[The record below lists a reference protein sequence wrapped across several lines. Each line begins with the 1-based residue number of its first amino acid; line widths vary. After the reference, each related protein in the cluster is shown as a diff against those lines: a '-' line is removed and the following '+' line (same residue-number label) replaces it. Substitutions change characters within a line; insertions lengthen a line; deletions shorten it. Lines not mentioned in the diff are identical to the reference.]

1 MLSITNADALLKSYY
16 LDAITDQLNT
26 ATSPFYNMIKKGSDD
41 IVGKNVLC
49 PIAPRINNNVYMTSE
64 TDELPSLIDNTYLTL
79 KAELKNIY
87 GKVEISDKTLRA
99 SERGSAALV
108 NALGVEMQSLLDSAK
123 FHFERALMGTG
134 TGVLAKI
141 KNLTATAPKYNV
153 DTTARLH
160 VGMSVKAYY
169 ELGGAYVER
178 ASSPYTIK
186 AIDRES
192 GTVTLSSSVSNMA
205 VGDALILSG
214 NFDKELNG
222 VNYVF
227 DNPSNSYFGVS
238 TTAHPYLK
246 GTKKT
251 VETLTLDAIQD
262 AVDMSDIVSGRQ
274 PDLIMCSFDVRK
286 KYRALIASKGV
297 NVDFL
302 NLDGGFKALSYN
314 GIPVVASKF
323 IDDGEMMVL
332 NTADFKLCQLN
343 DWDWIQG
350 GVEGSVLHQIP
361 DRAAYS
367 ATLVK
372 YANLVCTRPAAQYKL
387 VGITA

>member
-1 MLSITNADALLKSYY
+1 MLSISNADALLKSYY

-26 ATSPFYNMIKKGSDD
+26 ATSPFYNMIKKGSEE

-49 PIAPRINNNVYMTSE
+49 PIAPRINHNVYMTSE
-64 TDELPSLIDNTYLTL
+64 TDELPAVVDNTYLTL

-134 TGVLAKI
+134 TGVIAKI
-141 KNLTATAPKYNV
+141 KDLSATAPKYNV
-153 DTTARLH
+153 DTTARIH
-160 VGMSVKAYY
+160 PGMSVRVYNQV
-169 ELGGAYVER
+169 GGAYVEK
-178 ASSPYTIK
+178 SSAAVTIK
-186 AIDRES
+186 AVDREN
-192 GTVTLSSSVSNMA
+192 GTVTLSSAVSDAA

-214 NFDKELNG
+214 NFDKEING

-227 DNPSNSYFGVS
+227 DNSGNSYFGIS
-238 TTAHPYLK
+238 TTLHPYLK
-246 GTKKT
+246 GTKKA
-251 VETLTLDAIQD
+251 VGTLSLDAIQD

-286 KYRALIASKGV
+286 KYRALIAARGV

-323 IDDGEMMVL
+323 VDEGEMMVL

-361 DRAAYS
+361 DKAAYS

-387 VGITA
+387 TGITE

>member
-1 MLSITNADALLKSYY
+1 MLSINNADALLKSYY

-26 ATSPFYNMIKKGSDD
+26 ATSPFYNMIKKGSED

-49 PIAPRINNNVYMTSE
+49 PIAPRINHNVYMTSE
-64 TDELPSLIDNTYLTL
+64 TDELPSVVDNTYLTL

-134 TGVLAKI
+134 TGILAKI
-141 KNLTATAPKYNV
+141 KDLTASAPKYNV

-160 VGMSVKAYY
+160 VGMAVKVYNRS
-169 ELGGAYVER
+169 GGAYVER
-178 ASSPYTIK
+178 SASVFTIK

-192 GTVTLSSSVSNMA
+192 GTVTLSSSVSNA
-205 VGDALILSG
+205 AADDVLILSG

-227 DNPSNSYFGVS
+227 DNPANSYFGVS

-251 VETLTLDAIQD
+251 VATLTLDAIQD

-297 NVDFL
+297 NVDYL

-323 IDDGEMMVL
+323 IDEGEMMVL
-332 NTADFKLCQLN
+332 STSDFKLCQLN

-350 GVEGSVLHQIP
+350 GVGGSVLHQIP
-361 DRAAYS
+361 DKAAYS

-372 YANLVCTRPAAQYKL
+372 YANLICTRPAAQYKL
-387 VGITA
+387 TGITA